1 MDRATEVSR
10 PYTARTAHWT
20 TTTQGKV
27 GLGVAGVVA
36 LALVVYAGAGLIWGP
51 DDTLS
56 PAAASAQPASD
67 TTRLASRSGSPR
79 ADTPLPG
86 TLATPT
92 PSTSPTPTAAPSQ
105 TPVSLLQS
113 SRDLADRSADQQP
126 SPPGAQPSATP
137 PATAPGRPAGV
148 DVTRPD
154 LTPAPNPTAP
164 GGDTPPTPGA
174 PGAGLPEPSA
184 PLPNTGTAASV
195 RSLIEEGDRALAA
208 GNPVQARA
216 LLSRAY
222 VSSEITRADQST
234 LRDKLSAINEDLLFS
249 PRIVPGDPMSEVYS
263 IASGDSLV
271 RVTKRR
277 ELAVDWRLIQRVNR
291 ISDPGALKIG
301 QKLKLIRGPFHAIVH
316 KADFRLDLF
325 HGSPDEPERWQYIR
339 SFRVGL
345 GEGNS
350 TPVGAFTIRSNSK
363 LVNPHWV
370 NPRTG
375 EKFDANDP
383 KNPIGEYWLGWD
395 GVGDSALYKGY
406 GLHGTIEPDSIGQQK
421 SMGCVRMGAE
431 DIKLI
436 YELLVEQIS
445 TVKVVQ

>member
-1 MDRATEVSR
+1 
-10 PYTARTAHWT
+10 
-20 TTTQGKV
+20 
-27 GLGVAGVVA
+27 
-36 LALVVYAGAGLIWGP
+36 
-51 DDTLS
+51 
-56 PAAASAQPASD
+56 
-67 TTRLASRSGSPR
+67 
-79 ADTPLPG
+79 
-86 TLATPT
+86 
-92 PSTSPTPTAAPSQ
+92 
-105 TPVSLLQS
+105 
-113 SRDLADRSADQQP
+113 
-126 SPPGAQPSATP
+126 
-137 PATAPGRPAGV
+137 
-148 DVTRPD
+148 
-154 LTPAPNPTAP
+154 
-164 GGDTPPTPGA
+164 
-174 PGAGLPEPSA
+174 
-184 PLPNTGTAASV
+184 
-195 RSLIEEGDRALAA
+195 
-208 GNPVQARA
+208 
-216 LLSRAY
+216 
-222 VSSEITRADQST
+222 
-234 LRDKLSAINEDLLFS
+234 
-249 PRIVPGDPMSEVYS
+249 MSEVYS

-406 GLHGTIEPDSIGQQK
+406 GLHGTIDPDSIGQQK

-445 TVKVVQ
+445 TVKVVP